1 MAKVELLIQGF
12 TDSGSQKNA
21 LINLLNYQDIKRFI
35 TCSAFVRED
44 GVLTI
49 KNHLKRIGSI
59 STAYIG
65 IRNGVTSVQ
74 GLISLLKSGITVY
87 VIDTGSLAILY
98 HPKIYCVFNDLNAL
112 TLIGSTNLTFS
123 GLVNNIESSALIDLN
138 LQDDD
143 DKRFL
148 LNLVD
153 TFDILPQRFPD
164 HIFQIRTI
172 KDAVKLLIDGRVTD
186 ERAKLQISSGNK
198 KTKRSYQ
205 KIKRI
210 NLPIHKKIPK
220 IRYSHRKHTRLQ
232 KVQLGPESFD
242 LVWDLPSLKRRHLQ
256 IPLGN
261 TNPTGSLSLGK
272 GALTE
277 VDQTTYFRKE
287 VFSDVDWTTS
297 PFDID
302 KETASANFE
311 LIISGI
317 SYGIFNLLV
326 SHNPRFESGQRN
338 YTTSIHWGAAKEYI
352 AREELLGRE
361 LRLYKNKVK
370 PNEFII
376 EID

>member
-1 MAKVELLIQGF
+1 MAKVELLIQGL
-12 TDSGSQKNA
+12 TDSGNQKNA
-21 LINLLNYQDIKRFI
+21 LINLLSYQDIKRFI

-44 GVLTI
+44 GVTTI
-49 KNHLKRIGSI
+49 IKHLKRIGKI
-59 STAYIG
+59 STAYVG
-65 IRNGVTSVQ
+65 IRNGVTSIQ

-98 HPKIYCVFNDLNAL
+98 HPKIYCVFNDQNAL

-138 LQDDD
+138 LEDDD

-148 LNLVD
+148 SNLID
-153 TFDILPQRFPD
+153 TFDILPERFPD

-172 KDAVKLLIDGRVTD
+172 KDAIKLLIDGRVVD
-186 ERAKLQISSGNK
+186 ERAQLQISSGNK
-198 KTKRSYQ
+198 RTKRADQ

-210 NLPIHKKIPK
+210 NLPLHRKIPK
-220 IRYSHRKHTRLQ
+220 VRYTHRKRTALQ
-232 KVQLGPESFD
+232 KVQLGSESFD
-242 LVWDLPSLKRRHLQ
+242 LVWVLLSLKRRHLQ
-256 IPLGN
+256 IPIGN

-277 VDQTTYFRKE
+277 IDQTIYFRKE
-287 VFSDVDWTTS
+287 VFSDAVWTIS

-302 KETASANFE
+302 KDTASANFE

-326 SHNPRFESGQRN
+326 SHNPRFESGQHN
-338 YTTSIHWGAAKEYI
+338 YTTSIHWGVAKEYI
-352 AREELLGRE
+352 AREELLDRE

>member
-21 LINLLNYQDIKRFI
+21 LINLLTYQDIKRFI
-35 TCSAFVRED
+35 TCCAFVRED
-44 GVLTI
+44 GITTI
-49 KNHLKRIGSI
+49 KKQLRRIGKI
-59 STAYIG
+59 STAYVG

-74 GLISLLKSGITVY
+74 GLISLLKSGTTVY

-98 HPKIYCVFNDLNAL
+98 HPKIYCVFNELNAL
-112 TLIGSTNLTFS
+112 TLIGSTNLTFA

-138 LQDDD
+138 LANED
-143 DKRFL
+143 DKGFL
-148 LNLVD
+148 SSLVD
-153 TFDILPQRFPD
+153 TFDILPERFPE

-172 KDAVKLLIDGRVTD
+172 KDAVKLLIDGRVVD
-186 ERAKLQISSGNK
+186 ERAELQISSGNK
-198 KTKRSYQ
+198 KTKQAYQ

-210 NLPIHKKIPK
+210 NLPIQRKIPK
-220 IRYSHRKHTRLQ
+220 VRYTHRNRTALQ
-232 KVQLGPESFD
+232 KVQLGSESFD
-242 LVWDLPSLKRRHLQ
+242 LVWVLPSLKRRHLQ
-256 IPLGN
+256 IPIGN

-277 VDQTTYFRKE
+277 IDQTIYFRKE
-287 VFSDVDWTTS
+287 VFSDAVWTIS

-326 SHNPRFESGQRN
+326 SNNPRFESGQHN
-338 YTTSIHWGAAKEYI
+338 YTTSIHWGVAREYI
-352 AREELLGRE
+352 AREELLDRE
-361 LRLYKNKVK
+361 LRLYKNKIK

>member
-1 MAKVELLIQGF
+1 MARVELLIQGL

-21 LINLLNYQDIKRFI
+21 LINLLSYQDIKRFI

-44 GVLTI
+44 GVTTI
-49 KNHLKRIGSI
+49 KKHLKRIGKI
-59 STAYIG
+59 STAYVG

-74 GLISLLKSGITVY
+74 GLISLLKSGITLY
-87 VIDTGSLAILY
+87 VIDTGTLAILY
-98 HPKIYCVFNDLNAL
+98 HPKIYCVFNDQNAL

-138 LQDDD
+138 LEDDD

-148 LNLVD
+148 SNLID
-153 TFDILPQRFPD
+153 TFDILPERFPD
-164 HIFQIRTI
+164 HIFQIRTTR
-172 KDAVKLLIDGRVTD
+172 DAVRLLIDGRVVD
-186 ERAKLQISSGNK
+186 ERAELQISSGNK
-198 KTKRSYQ
+198 RAKRSDQ

-210 NLPIHKKIPK
+210 NLPLHRKIPK
-220 IRYSHRKHTRLQ
+220 VRYSQRKRPEIQ

-242 LVWDLPSLKRRHLQ
+242 LVWALPSLKRRHLQ
-256 IPLGN
+256 IPTGM

-277 VDQTTYFRKE
+277 VDQTIYFRRE
-287 VFSDVDWTTS
+287 VFSDAKWTRS
-297 PFDID
+297 PLDID
-302 KETASANFE
+302 KETTSANFE

-326 SHNPRFESGQRN
+326 SHNPRFESGQHN
-338 YTTSIHWGAAKEYI
+338 YTTSIHWGAAKDYI
-352 AREELLGRE
+352 AREELLDRE